1 MMKKKIGEFS
11 LSNTF
16 TSDESESDIFTK
28 YMNPSKKTEQTNENI
43 IKCFL
48 RIRPIEKES
57 KI

>member
-1 MMKKKIGEFS
+1 MKKKIGEFT
-11 LSNTF
+11 LCNTF

-28 YMNPSKKTEQTNENI
+28 YINPSKKTEQIGENI
-43 IKCFL
+43 LKCFL